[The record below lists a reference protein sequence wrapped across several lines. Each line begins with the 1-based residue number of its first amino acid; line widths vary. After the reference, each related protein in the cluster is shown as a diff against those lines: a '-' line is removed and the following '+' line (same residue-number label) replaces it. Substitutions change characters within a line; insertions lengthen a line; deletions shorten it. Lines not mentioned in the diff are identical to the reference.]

1 MARRGA
7 SRSTAAK
14 TRGEARPGNKTR
26 KSAASAGKSKPA
38 ARPRKSAAST
48 GKRKPAA
55 RPRKSG
61 ATADRRKPAAKPRR
75 SAATADKR
83 SPPAEPRKSTAAR
96 GKRPPAATGP
106 AIRLDAMRRLLPPMA
121 DVHKPNAAELAPLGQ
136 RVPAALLA
144 VWAELGWGRFGSGF
158 LHLASPASL
167 DDVLSD
173 WLGKKDATRTP
184 LGWTA
189 LGDIIYFR
197 DLRERARALGMGEPE
212 ADQACDVSVID
223 VRYKQVKMLAWSLSG
238 FFEGCLGDENALRSE
253 LHKDLF
259 DAALARLGP
268 PNADEIYGF
277 VPALGL
283 GGAEDAASL
292 ERVDALVH
300 LDILRQ
306 L

>member
-1 MARRGA
+1 MARKGA

-14 TRGEARPGNKTR
+14 TRSEARPGNKTR
-26 KSAASAGKSKPA
+26 KSAA
-38 ARPRKSAAST
+38 
-48 GKRKPAA
+48 
-55 RPRKSG
+55 
-61 ATADRRKPAAKPRR
+61 
-75 SAATADKR
+75 TADKR
-83 SPPAEPRKSTAAR
+83 RPAPEPRKRAAAS
-96 GKRPPAATGP
+96 GKRRAAATGP
-106 AIRLDAMRRLLPPMA
+106 AIRLDAMLRLLPPMA
-121 DVHKPNAAELAPLGQ
+121 DVHKPSATELAALGH
-136 RVPAALLA
+136 RVPEALLA

-158 LHLASPASL
+158 LHLASPAGL

-197 DLRERARALGMGEPE
+197 DLRERARALGMGEPD

-259 DAALARLGP
+259 DAALGRLGP

-283 GGAEDAASL
+283 GGAEDPASL
-292 ERVDALVH
+292 ERVGALAH